1 MTQNIYDDPA
11 FFEGYGRLGRSV
23 DGLAA
28 APEWPSLRAQLPDM
42 RGLRAVD
49 LGCGY
54 GWFCRWAR
62 GAGARSVLGLDV
74 SEKMLARARADTDA
88 AAIEYRRADL
98 AGLDLPS
105 EAFDLAYS
113 SLALH
118 YVEDVAPLF
127 ATIHRALAPGGRFV
141 FSTEHPIYMAS
152 ARPGWIAREDGGKAW
167 PVDGY
172 QNEGR
177 RVTNWLAE
185 GVVKYHR
192 TIGTT
197 LNHLIGAGFAIRHV
211 EEWGPTEAQIKAT
224 PALREE
230 RERPMFLLVAAGKGS

>member
-11 FFEGYGRLGRSV
+11 FFEGYGRLARSV

-28 APEWPSLRAQLPDM
+28 APEWPSLRAQLPAL
-42 RGLRAVD
+42 RGLRVVD

-62 GAGARSVLGLDV
+62 EEGAAAVLGLDV
-74 SEKMLARARADTDA
+74 SEKMLARAKADTPDG
-88 AAIEYRRADL
+88 AIEYRRADL
-98 AGLDLPS
+98 AVLDLPA

-127 ATIHRALAPGGRFV
+127 ATIHRALTPGGRFV
-141 FSTEHPIYMAS
+141 FSTEHPVYMAS
-152 ARPGWIAREDGGKAW
+152 ARPGWIAREDGSRSW
-167 PVDGY
+167 PVDNY
-172 QNEGR
+172 RNEGR
-177 RVTNWLAE
+177 RVTNWLAD

-192 TIGTT
+192 TLGTT
-197 LNHLIGAGFAIRHV
+197 LNRLIGAGFAIRHV

-230 RERPMFLLVAAGKGS
+230 RERPMFLLVAAEKGR